1 MRLPDAYTWRARTL
15 PVVIVCLPALIL
27 LVGGVAWRSSLGVAT
42 GLTITV
48 ASALASQL
56 GRDRG
61 RRLQAALWQSWGGSP
76 TLQLIRH
83 HGSQHPDRVVRLHT
97 AVREVLGDTLPTA
110 AQEQADPDAAD
121 AAYEDVIAKLR
132 GRTRDRGRF
141 PLVFEENANYGF
153 RRNLLGL
160 RPWGLGLAITASVVA
175 VLLVV
180 VTKGTLD
187 HRVAHWVVPA
197 VLAFGLALFWL
208 FIVKPDW
215 VRIPADAYAR
225 RLFEAIEAL
234 REPSGSPA

>member
-15 PVVIVCLPALIL
+15 PVIIVCLPALIVL
-27 LVGGVAWRSSLGVAT
+27 AGSVAWRSSLGVAT

-61 RRLQAALWQSWGGSP
+61 RRLQAALWQTWGGSP

-97 AVREVLGDTLPTA
+97 TVREVLGDTLPTA
-110 AQEQADPDAAD
+110 TQEQADPDSAD

-132 GRTRDRGRF
+132 DRTRDRGRF

-160 RPWGLGLAITASVVA
+160 RPWGLGLAIAGLGRRRANGRRHEGNTGASRGALGRASRIGVRPRA
-175 VLLVV
+175 V
-180 VTKGTLD
+180 
-187 HRVAHWVVPA
+187 
-197 VLAFGLALFWL
+197 WL

-215 VRIPADAYAR
+215 VRIPADAYAW
-225 RLFEAIEAL
+225 RLFEAIETL
-234 REPSGSPA
+234 RELSEAPA